1 VSLRDSLSDRKRN
14 ATGGKVM
21 AATRDA
27 WDLSSQSYEQSMDQ
41 LMLQEAAPV
50 LSDACDLLL
59 QACEEP
65 VR

>member
-1 VSLRDSLSDRKRN
+1 
-14 ATGGKVM
+14 M

-27 WDLSSQSYEQSMDQ
+27 WDLSSHSLEQSMDQ
-41 LMLQEAAPV
+41 LMLQEATPV
-50 LSDACDLLL
+50 LSDASDLLL